1 MKVLFV
7 TNLLPPHFI
16 GGYEIACLDTYKLFK
31 NNNVNCILLTSDYV
45 KNNAESQV
53 IEIEGV
59 HRVLKMHTD
68 FKFDKNCESYP
79 IVESYNANI
88 LSEYCNNY
96 NPDFIY
102 FWNIWGLG
110 TQILNCYDPR
120 KCVYHIMDLSIKQYD
135 QSRLKFLKYIIFKN
149 RPRPINLKHKIK
161 NIIFISEFI
170 SNKFKN
176 YYFINKNVIYPF
188 LMKFNTELIKENYIN
203 NSKNF
208 KGVYVGQI
216 EKHKG
221 VPELCSVIYEINSKY
236 SYNIIELDLFGSSL
250 SGLDILLKT
259 KYDFINIIENTS
271 RIKILKQLKNYDF
284 GFFPSIWEEPFGIA
298 QIEMMAAGL
307 PVFTSARGG
316 SKEAVNNNNSLI
328 YSDLTELKNLML
340 KFINNYTFLAS
351 SIGNNA
357 RNDILNNFT
366 EDLYFKKI
374 ILFFKSIKK

>member
-1 MKVLFV
+1 
-7 TNLLPPHFI
+7 
-16 GGYEIACLDTYKLFK
+16 
-31 NNNVNCILLTSDYV
+31 
-45 KNNAESQV
+45 
-53 IEIEGV
+53 
-59 HRVLKMHTD
+59 
-68 FKFDKNCESYP
+68 
-79 IVESYNANI
+79 
-88 LSEYCNNY
+88 
-96 NPDFIY
+96 
-102 FWNIWGLG
+102 
-110 TQILNCYDPR
+110 
-120 KCVYHIMDLSIKQYD
+120 
-135 QSRLKFLKYIIFKN
+135 
-149 RPRPINLKHKIK
+149 LKHKIK

-208 KGVYVGQI
+208 KGVYLGQI